1 MAKRTQKVG
10 ITRKFG
16 TRYGAALRKIIKKI
30 EVQQHAKYICPFCG
44 KVYKKTFFLS
54 LITNYL
60 E

>member
-30 EVQQHAKYICPFCG
+30 EVQ
-44 KVYKKTFFLS
+44 
-54 LITNYL
+54 
-60 E
+60 

>member
-44 KVYKKTFFLS
+44 KVLHFV
-54 LITNYL
+54 NN
-60 E
+60 